1 MVDVAPRDAQ
11 GILQSLQAGVVPRTG
26 LQHLAVG
33 RVAEIRQALAEL
45 EVLRDGGGVFKIVV
59 GDYGSGKTFFLT
71 LVRQVALAR
80 GYLVADAD
88 LGPDL
93 RFRGEDRGLATYRQ
107 LVARLGSEARPAGG
121 ALPLVLDRWAERVRA
136 GAALRLDAPEGPAA
150 GGGLDLARVAP
161 GGTGSLGAAA
171 SGSAFRQ
178 GHPGAPGP
186 TERTPAWAAAV
197 DRELRA
203 RLRPLQD
210 QPAGFAFAA
219 VLRHYYEAA
228 LAGDD
233 DGMAAALRFFRGEY
247 RMVSAAR
254 AELRLPTV
262 APITDAS
269 WVEHLR
275 LLALLA
281 VDAGYAGLLAM
292 CDEGV
297 NLVRIA
303 QPEARAANY
312 EVLLRL
318 LNDALQGRAPHL
330 GFYLAGP
337 PEMVSD
343 PRRGLHSYPALRSRL
358 QANPFADAAHRD
370 LTQPVLL
377 LPPLSAE
384 ELLALLLKVRALHVG
399 LYGPSPLSEEDTAAF
414 LQRLL
419 SRPGAERFLTV
430 RETLRAFIQAS
441 SVLQQNPEL
450 DRVAVLGEA
459 ESEITAQ
466 RFVEVALE

>member
-1 MVDVAPRDAQ
+1 MADPAPRDAQ
-11 GILQSLQAGVVPRTG
+11 AIVQSLQAGVVPRTG

-33 RVAEIRQALAEL
+33 RVGEIRQALAEL
-45 EVLRDGGGVFKIVV
+45 DVLRGGGGVFKIVA

-93 RFRGEDRGLATYRQ
+93 GFRGEDRGLATYRQ
-107 LVARLGSEARPAGG
+107 LLAHLGSEARPEGG
-121 ALPLVLDRWAERVRA
+121 ALPLLLDRWADRVRA
-136 GAALRLDAPEGPAA
+136 AAAERL
-150 GGGLDLARVAP
+150 
-161 GGTGSLGAAA
+161 GGTQGAFDRNP
-171 SGSAFRQ
+171 AF
-178 GHPGAPGP
+178 
-186 TERTPAWAAAV
+186 AAAV

-203 RLRPLQD
+203 RLRALQD
-210 QPAGFAFAA
+210 EPSGFVFAA
-219 VLRHYYEAA
+219 VLRRYYEAA

-233 DGMAAALRFFRGEY
+233 EGITAALRFVRGEY
-247 RMVSAAR
+247 RTARAAR
-254 AELRLPTV
+254 AELRLPAV
-262 APITDAS
+262 IPITDAT
-269 WVEHLR
+269 WYEHLR

-281 VDAGYAGLLAM
+281 VDAGYAGLLIM

-297 NLVRIA
+297 NLYRIP

-337 PEMVSD
+337 PEMVAD

-358 QANPFADAAHRD
+358 QANPFADAVHRD

-377 LPPLSAE
+377 LPPLSAD
-384 ELLALLLKVRALHVG
+384 ELLALLLKVRALHAG
-399 LYGPSPLSEEDTAAF
+399 LYGPSPLSEADAAAF
-414 LQRLL
+414 LRRLL
-419 SRPGAERFLTV
+419 RRPGAERFLTV
-430 RETLRAFIQAS
+430 RETLRAFLQALS
-441 SVLQQNPEL
+441 ILQQNPDLEKA
-450 DRVAVLGEA
+450 AVLGEA
-459 ESEITAQ
+459 EAQ
-466 RFVEVALE
+466 LAAERFIEVELE